1 MAPGEQA
8 DKLLSMSDSDP
19 ATVIFTLF
27 NEIGII
33 NQLSTA
39 RFARVLAP
47 DLNPSEFG
55 VLNHFV
61 RLGDGKSPSYLAK
74 AFQVTKPSM
83 TAILG
88 KLERKG
94 YVEIVGS
101 ADDRRRKIVTITTSG
116 RQARN
121 RGLKAMAPLA
131 AILEANQDVTK
142 LAKILPTLQALRE
155 FLDAERNAVD
165 GII

>member
-1 MAPGEQA
+1 
-8 DKLLSMSDSDP
+8 MSDSDP
-19 ATVIFTLF
+19 RRLIFTLF

-39 RFARVLAP
+39 RFARVLGP

-61 RLGDGKSPSYLAK
+61 RLGDGKTPSYLAK
-74 AFQVTKPSM
+74 AFQMTKPSM
-83 TAILG
+83 TAILA

-101 ADDRRRKIVTITTSG
+101 QEDRRQKIVTLTEPG
-116 RQARN
+116 RAARSK
-121 RGLKAMAPLA
+121 GLQAMAPLA
-131 AILEANQDVTK
+131 DIVLESQDLSELEAILPK
-142 LAKILPTLQALRE
+142 LQALRE
-155 FLDAERNAVD
+155 FLDQERNAVD
-165 GII
+165 GIN

>member
-1 MAPGEQA
+1 MN
-8 DKLLSMSDSDP
+8 DSET
-19 ATVIFTLF
+19 ANIIFKLF

-33 NQLSTA
+33 QQLSTA

-47 DLNPSEFG
+47 NLNPSEFA

-61 RLGDGKSPSYLAK
+61 RLGDHKSPSWLAK
-74 AFQVTKPSM
+74 AFQMSKPSM

-101 ADDRRRKIVTITTSG
+101 EDDRRRKIVTITNSG
-116 RQARN
+116 RTARAK
-121 RGLKAMAPLA
+121 GVAAIAPLA
-131 AILEANQDVTK
+131 AMIAETQDVSE
-142 LAKILPTLQALRE
+142 LAKLLPTLQALRE
-155 FLDAERNAVD
+155 YLDAERNAVD
-165 GII
+165 GLT

>member
-1 MAPGEQA
+1 
-8 DKLLSMSDSDP
+8 MSPTDSSSI
-19 ATVIFTLF
+19 IFTLF

-33 NQLSTA
+33 NQLSTS

-55 VLNHFV
+55 VLNHFIRV
-61 RLGDGKSPSYLAK
+61 RDRSSPSRLAK
-74 AFQVTKPSM
+74 AFQMTKPSM

-101 ADDRRRKIVTITTSG
+101 AEDRRKKIVSITKNG
-116 RQARN
+116 REARQ
-121 RGLKAMAPLA
+121 RGVEAMAPLA
-131 AILEANQDVTK
+131 EILMAGQDVEA

-165 GII
+165 GIS

>member
-1 MAPGEQA
+1 
-8 DKLLSMSDSDP
+8 MSDSDP
-19 ATVIFTLF
+19 RRLIFTLF

-61 RLGDGKSPSYLAK
+61 RLGDGKTPSYLAK
-74 AFQVTKPSM
+74 AFQMTKPSM
-83 TAILG
+83 TAILA

-101 ADDRRRKIVTITTSG
+101 QEDRRQKIVTLTEEG
-116 RQARN
+116 RAARSK
-121 RGLKAMAPLA
+121 GLQAMAPLA
-131 AILEANQDVTK
+131 DIVLESQDLSELEAILPK
-142 LAKILPTLQALRE
+142 LEALRE
-155 FLDAERNAVD
+155 FLDQERNAVD
-165 GII
+165 GIN

>member
-1 MAPGEQA
+1 MT
-8 DKLLSMSDSDP
+8 DSRSRLSPD
-19 ATVIFTLF
+19 ALVFQLF

-33 NQLSTA
+33 DQLATA

-61 RLGDGKSPSYLAK
+61 RLPGEKSPTRLAK
-74 AFQVTKPSM
+74 AFQMTKPSM
-83 TAILG
+83 TAILT

-94 YVEIVGS
+94 YVEIKGS
-101 ADDRRRKIVTITTSG
+101 EEDRRRKIVTITSSG
-116 RQARN
+116 KAARE
-121 RGLKAMAPLA
+121 RGVSAIGPLA
-131 AILEANQDVTK
+131 KVVMQNQDIAQ
-142 LAKILPTLQALRE
+142 LEKILPTLQALRE

-165 GII
+165 GLT